1 VSDDDALRDLLHDQV
16 VARRARRSVR
26 RDPMTRD
33 QIARLLDA
41 AALVLAATRGLISVG
56 EEILKERRDRLR
68 TDEVGPDEPATEEST
83 RRERIDLT
91 Y

>member
-1 VSDDDALRDLLHDQV
+1 MSDDDALRDLLHDRV
-16 VARRARRSVR
+16 VARRARRPVR

-33 QIARLLDA
+33 QMARLLDA

-56 EEILKERRDRLR
+56 EDILRERRDRLR
-68 TDEVGPDEPATEEST
+68 SDESGPETAEDESP

>member
-1 VSDDDALRDLLHDQV
+1 
-16 VARRARRSVR
+16 
-26 RDPMTRD
+26 MTRD

-68 TDEVGPDEPATEEST
+68 TDAVEPDEPATEEST